1 MLKQMNEALAY
12 IEAHLEE
19 EIDERELERIA
30 GTSIYHFRRMFSFL
44 SGFTLGEYMRKRR
57 LSNAAADLHAGMS
70 VTEAAFKYSYD
81 SADGFSRAFKE
92 WVGINPST
100 VQKSGM
106 LKSFP
111 KLTFQLT
118 IKGGVEMEY
127 RIEEKQAFTIIG
139 VKKRVAIQFEGEN
152 EEIMTLAKSISAEQ
166 REEMR
171 SYADMEPH
179 QVINASFN
187 FDEGRMD
194 EQGSLDH
201 MIGFLT
207 AKNIEPGNGLDRV
220 EVPALTWAVFTA
232 EGEFP
237 RVMQESWGKIVS
249 EWLPSS
255 GYELAEAPE
264 ISFTGDLS
272 DPAHVKSEIWMAVRK
287 TTLTK

>member
-12 IEAHLEE
+12 IEAHLDG
-19 EIDERELERIA
+19 EIDEGELERIA

-44 SGFTLGEYMRKRR
+44 SGFTLGEYIRKRR
-57 LSNAAADLHAGMS
+57 LSNAVSDLHGGMG
-70 VTEAAFKYSYD
+70 VMEAALTYGYD

-92 WVGINPST
+92 WSGISPSA

-111 KLTFQLT
+111 KLSFQLT
-118 IKGGVEMEY
+118 VQGGVEMEY
-127 RIEEKQAFTIIG
+127 RIEEKQAFNIVG
-139 VKKRVAIQFEGEN
+139 KKKRVAIQFEGEN
-152 EEIMTLAKSISAEQ
+152 KEIAALANSITAEQ

-171 SYADMEPH
+171 SYANMEP
-179 QVINASFN
+179 QQIVNASFN

-194 EQGSLDH
+194 EKGALDH
-201 MIGFLT
+201 MLGFLT
-207 AKNIEPGNGLDRV
+207 TKNEEPGNGLDKIQ
-220 EVPALTWAVFTA
+220 VPALTWAVFTA
-232 EGEFP
+232 QGEFP
-237 RVMQESWGKIVS
+237 RVMQETWGKIVS

-272 DPAHVKSEIWMAVRK
+272 DPAHVKSEIWMAVK
-287 TTLTK
+287 KPNQG